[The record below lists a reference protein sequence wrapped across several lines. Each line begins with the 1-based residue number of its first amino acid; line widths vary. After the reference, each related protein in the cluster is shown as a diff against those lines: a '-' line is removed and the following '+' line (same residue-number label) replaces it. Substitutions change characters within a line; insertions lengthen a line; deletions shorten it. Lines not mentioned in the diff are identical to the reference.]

1 MSSHHVI
8 RDEQEPPVLILDDSF
23 DMNVLDELL
32 GWAPLVWIDH
42 QLLKWFK
49 ARKTKIDGLIYKVEE
64 SIEMDRDETV
74 NYPVYAYREDEITQ
88 FLFKLAHQKDF
99 TAINVFCNN
108 GRKALIIEQLKQR
121 YSMDLPINIFSSGG
135 KTIISNK
142 KEIRKWYPDLQKLDY
157 KVSEVTTDPA
167 LKKSGS
173 YHEIPSAGIYKFVT
187 KEVPL
192 ILTEL

>member
-8 RDEQEPPVLILDDSF
+8 RDEQEPPVLILDESF

-49 ARKTKIDGLIYKVEE
+49 ARKTKIDGLIYKKEE
-64 SIEMDRDETV
+64 SIELDKEESVD
-74 NYPVYAYREDEITQ
+74 YPVYGYSENEIAQ

-99 TAINVFCNN
+99 TAINVFCNSD
-108 GRKALIIEQLKQR
+108 RKDLIIEQLKQH
-121 YSMDLPINIFSSGG
+121 YSMDLPINIFSDGK

-157 KVSEVTTDPA
+157 KATEVTTEPS

-173 YHEIPSAGIYKFVT
+173 YHEIPSAGIYRFVT
-187 KEVPL
+187 KEAPL